1 MLGALSNQ
9 TYRRLLAAQ
18 ILSVL
23 GSGLITVAL
32 GLLAYELA
40 GSDAAMVLGIALAI
54 KMLAYV
60 GLAPIAAALA
70 VWIPRRGF
78 LVTLDLCRAGLVLL
92 LPFVTQVWQIYILVF
107 AFQAFS
113 AAFTPTFQATIP
125 DILTDEKDYTQA
137 LSLSRL
143 TYDIESLVSP
153 LLAGLLLSILSF
165 HFLFAGT
172 ALGFLLSCAFIL
184 SVTLPKPKDKIIP
197 LSFSKRLTRGMWIYL
212 NTPRLR
218 GLLSLYLA
226 VASAS
231 AMVIVN
237 TVVHVKETLALGD
250 EFVALYFGA
259 FGLGSIF
266 VAIILPRLFTRIKL
280 RSIMIFG
287 GMLLCF
293 MLALAGFGRDIL
305 QTLLPS
311 LIIWLFLGA
320 GVSLIQTPSG
330 LLLNRSCH
338 EEDRPAVFAAQFS
351 LSHACWLL
359 AYLAAGFLGTW
370 YGLEITF
377 IYMAVISGF
386 GVILAMSLW
395 PMADPKEIEH
405 EHQELEHTHPFG
417 DSAHHADAS
426 AEFITPLHHTH
437 KSLSHKHRF
446 IIDDHHPKWPK

>member
-1 MLGALSNQ
+1 MLGALSNHI
-9 TYRRLLAAQ
+9 YRRLLMAQ

-40 GSDAAMVLGIALAI
+40 GSNAAMVLGIALAI

-92 LPFVTQVWQIYILVF
+92 LPFVTQVWQVYILVF

-125 DILTDEKDYTQA
+125 DILTDEEDYAQA

-165 HFLFAGT
+165 HFLFVGT
-172 ALGFLLSCAFIL
+172 ALGFLLSCILIL
-184 SVTLPKPKDKIIP
+184 SVTLPKAKDKIIP

-231 AMVIVN
+231 AMIIVN
-237 TVVHVKETLALGD
+237 TVVYVKETLELGD
-250 EFVALYFGA
+250 KFVALYFGA

-287 GMLLCF
+287 GGLLCF
-293 MLALAGFGRDIL
+293 LLALAGFGQDML
-305 QTLLPS
+305 QTLLPG

-320 GVSLIQTPSG
+320 GVSLIQTPAG

-338 EEDRPAVFAAQFS
+338 EEDRAAIFAAQFS

-370 YGLEITF
+370 YGLGVTF
-377 IYMAVISGF
+377 IFLAVVSAF
-386 GVILAMSLW
+386 GVILAIRLW
-395 PMADPKEIEH
+395 PKTDPEEIEH
-405 EHQELEHTHPFG
+405 EHEELEHTHPFG
-417 DSAHHADAS
+417 DSVHHKGAS
-426 AEFITPLHHTH
+426 AEFTTPLHHTH

-446 IIDDHHPKWPK
+446 IIDDHHLKWPN